1 MILPPYLNDSTWG
14 LLKHTNQ
21 HNLVWQFQ
29 PIWPCLS
36 IPLRSRFRCPF
47 LPLPPPSMLNYGYT
61 KVYLDCGDVGT
72 SRKLMNYELGG
83 CASTRMD
90 EDGRRWMRMVSSSI
104 CGHVIGRLAFGPGI
118 VSNRVISRVL
128 SEVKLRWKMVEGWTG
143 GKGGKKAEK
152 GGKRWEKGG
161 KLTSDD
167 QNRSDQTCGLLWLE
181 INSRGGRLRSL
192 A

>member
-1 MILPPYLNDSTWG
+1 
-14 LLKHTNQ
+14 
-21 HNLVWQFQ
+21 
-29 PIWPCLS
+29 
-36 IPLRSRFRCPF
+36 
-47 LPLPPPSMLNYGYT
+47 
-61 KVYLDCGDVGT
+61 
-72 SRKLMNYELGG
+72 MNYELGG